1 MGYRGVFSLT
11 KWVKSG
17 SILCMKILLISQ
29 AVVALLLSVSVLL
42 QNRGSGLGGAFGGD
56 FGSYY
61 AKRGLEKFLLYAT
74 IFLAV
79 LFIVLSILSARYTAV

>member
-1 MGYRGVFSLT
+1 
-11 KWVKSG
+11 
-17 SILCMKILLISQ
+17 MKILLISQ

-74 IFLAV
+74 IFLAT
-79 LFIVLSILSARYTAV
+79 LFIVLSILSVRYTAV